1 MKKLK
6 TKPII
11 GVIGGMGPF
20 ASLHFH
26 QILLNLF
33 KGDLDLPEIL
43 IDSISINDFTTD
55 DTQILP
61 ALKIITNRV
70 KFMEKLGIDIL
81 VMPCNTAHI
90 LHGQIKKQMTANFP
104 NLINLVVDEIK
115 KSHTRNILLLS
126 SPNTVKKNLYSIAF
140 RHIDQKLVLP
150 SAEELV
156 KIEKIIKSLI
166 FGILDPSDVNSI
178 NKIISSHQEIDA
190 VILGCTEL
198 SLISSQISFPQKF
211 DSLEILANHVH
222 SFITSQR

>member
-61 ALKIITNRV
+61 ALKVITSRV

-90 LHGQIKKQMTANFP
+90 LHDQIKKHSTAHFP

-115 KSHTRNILLLS
+115 KSHVKNILLLS
-126 SPNTVKKNLYSIAF
+126 SPNTVKKNLYSTTF
-140 RHIDQKLVLP
+140 RQIDQNLILP
-150 SAEELV
+150 STEELV
-156 KIEKIIKSLI
+156 KIEKVIKSLI
-166 FGILDPSDVNSI
+166 LGISDPFAVNSI

-222 SFITSQR
+222 SFISSQK